1 MFTTLVFLKVG
12 FHCVPSLYDFQWL
25 SDARETES
33 EPLILAFRALF
44 LVLFIIWQSHSAL
57 LTPFW
62 PHQGLFSLQPNAQ
75 LVPAPEVTS
84 PASCVQL
91 YSKLNLNATCS
102 LKPSLTTKSH
112 SVISLLSS
120 SLGSPRTCLLNWTLT
135 HKNIVFSS
143 HLRLITCFGHPSC
156 MLVGPYHLLNKQI
169 NRWNTLAYSC
179 HWFFKWLALKCIL
192 QISGW
197 H

>member
-1 MFTTLVFLKVG
+1 MPVRQNLNPWSWHSEHCFLSYLLSDKAILLSSLPSDHIRG
-12 FHCVPSLYDFQWL
+12 FSASSPMPSLC
-25 SDARETES
+25 
-33 EPLILAFRALF
+33 
-44 LVLFIIWQSHSAL
+44 
-57 LTPFW
+57 
-62 PHQGLFSLQPNAQ
+62 
-75 LVPAPEVTS
+75 PAPEVTP

-143 HLRLITCFGHPSC
+143 HLRLITCFSHQSC